1 MEKATCPRCG
11 AEVKLIDGW
20 NLCPMCAMLV
30 ENEADS
36 HLKNQKKFYGEEEYR
51 RIQKMNG
58 RQK

>member
-36 HLKNQKKFYGEEEYR
+36 HLRTRRNSTGKRNTGEYKK
-51 RIQKMNG
+51 
-58 RQK
+58 